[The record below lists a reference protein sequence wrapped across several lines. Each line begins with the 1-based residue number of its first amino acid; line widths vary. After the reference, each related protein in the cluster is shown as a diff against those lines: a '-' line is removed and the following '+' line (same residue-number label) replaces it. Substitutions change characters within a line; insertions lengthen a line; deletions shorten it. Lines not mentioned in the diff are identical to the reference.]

1 MFPTEVCVV
10 GVHSAKFENE
20 KSETQIEHAIQR
32 QSSYT
37 FIKATITQLMNLEV
51 FSYDEK
57 RHNFHDWIK
66 ITMFF
71 SNN

>member
-32 QSSYT
+32 Y
-37 FIKATITQLMNLEV
+37 V
-51 FSYDEK
+51 
-57 RHNFHDWIK
+57 
-66 ITMFF
+66 
-71 SNN
+71 